1 MLHNLITSLIVPEV
15 IRGAGAKP
23 MRTNVGHS
31 LIKDI
36 MRESGAVFGG
46 EHSAHYYFRDFWG
59 ADNGMLA
66 AMHVLAEFGS
76 QAGPLSDISA
86 GYSPYAQSGEI
97 NSTVTDVPAALDR
110 IRDAFDGRGTV
121 DTLDGLTVSG
131 GSIDDTALPPV
142 AGEVRK
148 FWWFNV
154 RPSNTEPLLR
164 LNVEGGTPELMTSV
178 RDEAL
183 SIIRQN

>member
-1 MLHNLITSLIVPEV
+1 
-15 IRGAGAKP
+15 
-23 MRTNVGHS
+23 
-31 LIKDI
+31 
-36 MRESGAVFGG
+36 MRETGAVFGG
-46 EHSAHYYFRDFWG
+46 EHSAHYYFREFWG

-76 QAGPLSDISA
+76 HDEPLSAIADRF
-86 GYSPYAQSGEI
+86 SPYVQSGEI
-97 NSTVTDVPAALDR
+97 NSTVADVPAALER
-110 IRDAFDGRGTV
+110 LRSAFAGRGHC

-131 GSIDDTALPPV
+131 GDLSVDSLPPRP
-142 AGEVRK
+142 GEARA

-164 LNVEGGTPELMTSV
+164 LNVEGGTREGMESV

-183 SIIRQN
+183 AIIRQS